1 MNKLRIFCFLIALAR
16 CFRTAVFPIHG
27 PGTLAAHGLHLLADL
42 HMIVHLLGTQL
53 YPIFGAAIPTL
64 APVLKGVVGK
74 FKGTQHL
81 QFFMATG
88 ALKLLLS
95 KIEPTANGVAQ
106 VIGLVQQPLKIIP
119 GAVTNIRLKQCRII
133 HFLKTGGGH
142 IAVLQRPVQVLLL
155 HRDLE
160 LLGTVGQADL
170 VVVGIIG

>member
-1 MNKLRIFCFLIALAR
+1 M
-16 CFRTAVFPIHG
+16 
-27 PGTLAAHGLHLLADL
+27 
-42 HMIVHLLGTQL
+42 
-53 YPIFGAAIPTL
+53 
-64 APVLKGVVGK
+64 
-74 FKGTQHL
+74 
-81 QFFMATG
+81 
-88 ALKLLLS
+88 LS

-160 LLGTVGQADL
+160 LLSTVGQADL
-170 VVVGIIG
+170 VVVGVIG

>member
-53 YPIFGAAIPTL
+53 HPIFGAAIPTL

-81 QFFMATG
+81 QFFMATCPCTVYATVCG
-88 ALKLLLS
+88 RAKVLYALL
-95 KIEPTANGVAQ
+95 N
-106 VIGLVQQPLKIIP
+106 
-119 GAVTNIRLKQCRII
+119 R
-133 HFLKTGGGH
+133 
-142 IAVLQRPVQVLLL
+142 
-155 HRDLE
+155 
-160 LLGTVGQADL
+160 
-170 VVVGIIG
+170 